1 MIIFKNVTRVYD
13 KKVVAL
19 NDVSFHIRPGEF
31 VSMVGPSGAGKST
44 VMKMILTEEK
54 PTKGKVVI
62 GGIDLG
68 TLKHYQV
75 PHLRR
80 KIGVVFQDFKLLPQK
95 TVYENVA
102 FAMEVNNQTQKEI
115 EKTVPQL
122 LGLVGLKKKSEN
134 IPETLSGGE
143 KQRVAIARALAH
155 QPKILLADEPTG
167 NLDPVNAREI
177 IKLLLKINKFGTTV
191 ILATHNKDIVD
202 TIRKRVIILDEGEIA
217 ADHTI
222 GRYNLRMRKPR
233 QKKRRIV

>member
-1 MIIFKNVTRVYD
+1 MIIFKNVTKVYD
-13 KKVVAL
+13 KKMVAL

-31 VSMVGPSGAGKST
+31 VSLVGPSGAGKST
-44 VMKMILTEEK
+44 IIKMILTEDQ
-54 PTKGKVVI
+54 PTKGKVII
-62 GGIDLG
+62 GGIDLN

-95 TVYENVA
+95 TIYENVA
-102 FAMEVNNQTQKEI
+102 FAMEVNNQSQKEI

-122 LGLVGLKKKSEN
+122 LELVGLEKKSDNLPQE
-134 IPETLSGGE
+134 LSGGE
-143 KQRVAIARALAH
+143 KQRAAIARALAH

-177 IKLLLKINKFGTTV
+177 VRLLLKINKFGTTV
-191 ILATHNKDIVD
+191 VLATHNKDIVD
-202 TIRKRVIILDEGEIA
+202 AIRKRVIILDEGGIA

-222 GRYNLRMRKPR
+222 GRYNLRMRG
-233 QKKRRIV
+233 KKGRRRII